1 MSTAFLD
8 RLAEQLRSRRSAV
21 CRRAISR
28 ILTDVKARFEAGGYP
43 NEPEAERDFRMRV
56 ESEPACRETEPDK

>member
-8 RLAEQLRSRRSAV
+8 HLAEQLRSRRSAV

-28 ILTDVKARFEAGGYP
+28 ILTAVKGRFEAGGYP
-43 NEPEAERDFRMRV
+43 SPPEAERDFRMRV
-56 ESEPACRETEPDK
+56 EAEAACQDRKSEK